1 MSESTRII
9 LSGISGAHISE
20 FATKCVEAGNKAGE
34 ARWVHIRFRDVLK
47 SVDSESKNLSDSEWS
62 DSFLKRGAAFRQ
74 IAAAAM
80 RKLVDEIIFTEEDTA
95 KSKGEKLV
103 IIVSIHISLRR
114 GKILTPGMDVGVLD
128 ELQPDY
134 FITVLRDALDIWLE
148 LKARPQERWK
158 NIAPLDV
165 LEWREIETFVT
176 GQLAEFSGDRK
187 GPKPFF
193 ILPFSQ
199 EPEFLTELLSEK
211 RKKRYYRSYPITFVK
226 DHPDVHKEA
235 NLIGEEISAVAIS
248 FNPMGITDY
257 DRLNEFKA
265 EYEKWCAEKM
275 QPVSELYWDEVR
287 EHISQHTVTRDHR
300 LIDQSDG
307 IVVFYPELPFFFEKD
322 GKMIQRMITPFSSGV
337 LDEMHY
343 ATQRGKRVILIW
355 PEREEEKGG
364 ERTAGPFMAEIYSHK
379 LASREELR
387 KLLQSGE

>member
-1 MSESTRII
+1 MSDSTRII
-9 LSGISGAHISE
+9 LTGISGAHISE
-20 FATKCVEAGNKAGE
+20 FADKCVVAGNKEGRAH
-34 ARWVHIRFRDVLK
+34 WVHIRFREILK
-47 SVDSESKNLSDSEWS
+47 LVDPEANKFTDLEWS
-62 DSFLKRGAAFRQ
+62 DSFLKRGAAFRH
-74 IAAAAM
+74 IATAAM
-80 RKLVDEIIFTEEDTA
+80 KLLIETI
-95 KSKGEKLV
+95 GEQETNAGSLGKKLV

-114 GKILTPGMDVGVLD
+114 GKILAPGLNVGVLG
-128 ELQPDY
+128 ELEPDF
-134 FITVLRDALDIWLE
+134 FITVVRDALDIWKE

-158 NIAPLDV
+158 NIGPLDV
-165 LEWREIETFVT
+165 LEWREFETFIT
-176 GQLAEFSGDRK
+176 GQLAEFSGDQE

-199 EPEFLTELLSEK
+199 QPEILTELLGEK

-235 NLIGEEISAVAIS
+235 NLIGDEINAVAIS

-257 DRLNEFKA
+257 DRLDEFKD
-265 EYEKWCAEKM
+265 EYKKWCTEKGHAE
-275 QPVSELYWDEVR
+275 SDLYWDEIL

-322 GKMIQRMITPFSSGV
+322 GKKIQRMITPFSSGV

-343 ATQRGKRVILIW
+343 ATQRGKKVILIW
-355 PEREEEKGG
+355 PERKDEKGG
-364 ERTAGPFMAEIYSHK
+364 KRTAGPFMAEIYSHK

-387 KLLQSGE
+387 KLLQSEE